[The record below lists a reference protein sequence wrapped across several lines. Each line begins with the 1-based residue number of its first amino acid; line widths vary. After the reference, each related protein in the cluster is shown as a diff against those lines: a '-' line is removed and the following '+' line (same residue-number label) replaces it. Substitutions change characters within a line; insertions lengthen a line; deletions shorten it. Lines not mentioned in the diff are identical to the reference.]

1 MTEKIARLLGKQ
13 IDAKRYMESTKLV
26 SSTIGVG
33 VELELENIEYMQH
46 FPGMG
51 YPNIFGLWK
60 AVHDGSLREGT
71 EYTFNGPLVGIN
83 IADALDV
90 MQEFLGVYRRYELP
104 AKITDRCSVHVHLD
118 VSDLDKDQLNNL
130 IQVYYLVERILF
142 QYINPLR
149 IKNNYC
155 RALTDSSFKY
165 TLKNLLKNQSSYD
178 LIHIIKNECD
188 KYSALNVLPVSHFG
202 SVEFRHHHGTLEMNR
217 ILEWINIIMSIKVT
231 SLNYPIEELLGIYKE
246 KGSLDL
252 LQTIFQ
258 GSLLSDLEII
268 NSLFD
273 YDRLV
278 FMGVSDLKEIHN
290 MDELK
295 ALNTANARGRK
306 SKNRIFLDSFKKEN
320 NLMGS
325 E

>member
-1 MTEKIARLLGKQ
+1 
-13 IDAKRYMESTKLV
+13 
-26 SSTIGVG
+26 
-33 VELELENIEYMQH
+33 
-46 FPGMG
+46 
-51 YPNIFGLWK
+51 
-60 AVHDGSLREGT
+60 
-71 EYTFNGPLVGIN
+71 
-83 IADALDV
+83 
-90 MQEFLGVYRRYELP
+90 
-104 AKITDRCSVHVHLD
+104 
-118 VSDLDKDQLNNL
+118 
-130 IQVYYLVERILF
+130 
-142 QYINPLR
+142 
-149 IKNNYC
+149 
-155 RALTDSSFKY
+155 
-165 TLKNLLKNQSSYD
+165 
-178 LIHIIKNECD
+178 
-188 KYSALNVLPVSHFG
+188 
-202 SVEFRHHHGTLEMNR
+202 MNR